1 MMMAVE
7 SLGGWRFGK
16 KETTTTQKRSSSNS
30 KNFLD
35 SNCSRFDSFRMKNE
49 IFFLFLRLN
58 TSALGV
64 EKVPRIGAK
73 KATRRN

>member
-1 MMMAVE
+1 
-7 SLGGWRFGK
+7 
-16 KETTTTQKRSSSNS
+16 
-30 KNFLD
+30 
-35 SNCSRFDSFRMKNE
+35 MKNE